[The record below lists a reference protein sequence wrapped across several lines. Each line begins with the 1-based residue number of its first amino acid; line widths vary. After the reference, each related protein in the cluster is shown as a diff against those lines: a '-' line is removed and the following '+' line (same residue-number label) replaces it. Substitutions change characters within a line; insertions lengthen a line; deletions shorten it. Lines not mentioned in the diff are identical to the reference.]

1 MFEILHFMCNL
12 CVLVKRESQIVEVDS
27 GKFPNGQVT
36 GCHSKGKQKGA
47 WQEFA
52 SLTIQ
57 CAEFHNQTIQGLN
70 SQVKL
75 CRIKVDEKRVKFYHT
90 MCSA

>member
-1 MFEILHFMCNL
+1 MGDL

-75 CRIKVDEKRVKFYHT
+75 CRIKVDEKRVKFLPSYV
-90 MCSA
+90 